1 MRVCAHEEVRS
12 TAGPREFLGNADSVV
27 FHENC
32 DERRCDGDADLR
44 AVRVGVTSH
53 VAESLSHHRDDVFRK
68 SAGHQQIDRAG
79 KSDSGWTLEHR
90 CEFIRDVDE
99 SMSNGFGVR
108 GLKSEY
114 RRSKIGDRSVDLC
127 HLRADGDGV
136 LRQSCGKR
144 L

>member
-1 MRVCAHEEVRS
+1 M
-12 TAGPREFLGNADSVV
+12 
-27 FHENC
+27 
-32 DERRCDGDADLR
+32 
-44 AVRVGVTSH
+44 GVTSH
-53 VAESLSHHRDDVFRK
+53 VAQCLSHDRDDVFRE

-79 KSDSGWTLEHR
+79 ESDSGRTLEQR

-114 RRSKIGDRSVDLC
+114 RRTEIGDRSVDLC
-127 HLRADGDGV
+127 DLRTDGDSV
-136 LRQSCGKR
+136 RRQSCGKR